1 MGGCMLKFKSR
12 FFIFLLLSFFVFPEV
27 VFSENQENNQ
37 ISEFSISTDPS
48 EIPFNPVVT
57 QESSNNNSSST
68 VWVLVKMVF
77 FLGIIIAIVYGIVY
91 LMKRSLKVSNDNDPF
106 LRKVSQLTI
115 SPGKS
120 VIVVTLLNKAY
131 LIGVTDNS
139 ISLIGEVNDDELIQS
154 MNLYADKNDN
164 VSKPKSF
171 ADVLEIFM
179 PNSKFSNKE
188 SVLKNSGIMD
198 TIRKQRERFN
208 SGEN

>member
-1 MGGCMLKFKSR
+1 
-12 FFIFLLLSFFVFPEV
+12 
-27 VFSENQENNQ
+27 
-37 ISEFSISTDPS
+37 
-48 EIPFNPVVT
+48 
-57 QESSNNNSSST
+57 
-68 VWVLVKMVF
+68 MVF

>member
-1 MGGCMLKFKSR
+1 
-12 FFIFLLLSFFVFPEV
+12 
-27 VFSENQENNQ
+27 
-37 ISEFSISTDPS
+37 
-48 EIPFNPVVT
+48 
-57 QESSNNNSSST
+57 
-68 VWVLVKMVF
+68 
-77 FLGIIIAIVYGIVY
+77 
-91 LMKRSLKVSNDNDPF
+91 
-106 LRKVSQLTI
+106 
-115 SPGKS
+115 
-120 VIVVTLLNKAY
+120 
-131 LIGVTDNS
+131 
-139 ISLIGEVNDDELIQS
+139 